1 MQINTETNISPASKV
16 LKDIFGFNDFRASQ
30 QLIIENVLKGNNTLA
45 IMPTGGGKSLCYQ
58 IPAIILNGL
67 TVVISPL
74 ISLMQDQVRQLDEL
88 KVNACVLN
96 STLSPHE
103 YQQNIDNI
111 KQGKITLVFL
121 APETALQTS
130 TIEVL
135 QQAEVSCIAID
146 EAHCISEWGHEFRPE
161 YRKLNEL
168 VTHFKQAV
176 VIALTATATP
186 RVREDIKR
194 QLKIDDNAE
203 FMSSF
208 DRPNLY
214 IAVAPKDRPY
224 AQTIAFIDKHPQQ
237 SGIIYCQSRSGV
249 DELTKKLQADGYSA
263 KPYHAGLSSQK
274 RSDYQQQFVYDDTH
288 IIVAT
293 IAFGMGIN
301 KPDVRFVLH
310 YDLPKNIEGYYQQ
323 IGRAGR
329 DGLDANCLLLFGYG
343 DTGKIRF
350 FIDQM
355 TDEQQR
361 RLATMHLGQMLALAE
376 TEDCRRIPLL
386 QYFGEENLAET
397 CRQCD
402 NCLTESREKSDLTVP
417 AQKFLSCVHRTGQ
430 RFGAGHIVDVLRGSN
445 AEKILQNQ
453 HNLLSTYNIGG
464 EFTKKQW
471 MNLARQLIQ
480 KGLLSQEETYG
491 GLRLTQQAADVLKGN
506 APFYALL
513 QHATPANTGKG
524 NSNNLV
530 GDQVLVQALKTERK
544 KLADASAVPPYAIF
558 ADRSLNEMAHYFP
571 QSEQSLLKIHGVGQA
586 KLEKYGERFLAIIK
600 AFADTNS
607 KSEVENNSLA
617 TSKAKSTSDNISG
630 KTLEIVGRFDDG
642 YSVPAL
648 AELYKVKANTIYGH
662 LYKYVQLGHDFKKP
676 EGLLTEMALTEAQLS
691 DGLRAFK
698 QCGHERLKPVL
709 DELQEELT
717 YEQLHLLRIYYLLQA
732 Q

>member
-1 MQINTETNISPASKV
+1 MHINTDTNFSEASKV
-16 LKDIFGFNDFRASQ
+16 LKDIFGFNEFRASQ

-58 IPAIILNGL
+58 IPAILLNGL

-88 KVNACVLN
+88 NVNACVLN
-96 STLSPHE
+96 SSLSSQE
-103 YQQNIDNI
+103 YQHNIDNI
-111 KQGKITLVFL
+111 RQGKVTLLFL
-121 APETALQTS
+121 APET
-130 TIEVL
+130 VL
-135 QQAEVSCIAID
+135 QANIIEILQQVKVSCIAID

-168 VTHFKQAV
+168 VSYFANAV
-176 VIALTATATP
+176 IIALTATATP

-194 QLKIDDNAE
+194 QLMIDDRAE

-214 IAVAPKDRPY
+214 IAVEPKDKAY
-224 AQTIAFIDKHPQQ
+224 EQTTAFIDKHPLQ

-249 DELTKKLQADGYSA
+249 DELAKKLQADGYSA
-263 KPYHAGLSSQK
+263 KPYHAGLTSQK
-274 RSDYQQQFVYDDTH
+274 RSDYQHQFVYDDTH

-329 DGLDANCLLLFGYG
+329 DGLEANCLLLFGYG

-361 RLATMHLGQMLALAE
+361 RLATMHLGQMLSLAE

-386 QYFGEENLAET
+386 QYFGEENVADT
-397 CRQCD
+397 CTQCD
-402 NCLTESREKSDLTVP
+402 NCLTETKEKSDLTVP

-430 RFGAGHIVDVLRGSN
+430 RFGAGYIVDVLRGSN
-445 AEKILQNQ
+445 AEKVLQNQ
-453 HNLLSTYNIGG
+453 HNLLSTYNIGR

-471 MNLARQLIQ
+471 MTLARQLIQ

-491 GLRLTQQAADVLKGN
+491 SLRLTQQAADVLKGN
-506 APFYALL
+506 APFFALL
-513 QHATPANTGKG
+513 QQAVPTRTSKG
-524 NSNNLV
+524 SKSNLV
-530 GDQVLVQALKTERK
+530 GDQVLVQQLKAERK
-544 KLADASAVPPYAIF
+544 QLSDAGAVPPYAIF

-571 QSEQSLLKIHGVGQA
+571 QSEHSMLKIHGVGQA
-586 KLEKYGERFLAIIK
+586 KFDKYGERFLAIIK
-600 AFADTNS
+600 AFADNNN
-607 KSEVENNSLA
+607 KAEVENDKLV
-617 TSKAKSTSDNISG
+617 TSKAKSTASNISG
-630 KTLEIVGRFDDG
+630 KTLEIVARFEDG
-642 YSVPAL
+642 YSVLAL
-648 AELYKVKANTIYGH
+648 AEQNKVKMNTIYGH
-662 LYKYVQLGHDFKKP
+662 LYKYVQLGHKLKKP
-676 EGLLTEMALTEAQLS
+676 EVLLAEMALTETQLS
-691 DGLRAFK
+691 NGLIAFK
-698 QCGHERLKPVL
+698 QCGHERLKPVY
-709 DELQEELT
+709 DELQEALT
-717 YEQLHLLRIYYLLQA
+717 YEQLHLLRVYYLLKA
-732 Q
+732 